1 MKSQTIIKTPPNF
14 RKPNLGG
21 YKSKSTGIEYYHAST
36 QTVNQNAQNRNNKDC
51 VSRRIQVTPKWNKY
65 QQTPVEC
72 GSQTTEIPS
81 YKDVL
86 MEPSLTY
93 QTAEELIAE
102 QEVKIVVIQKAVR
115 RWLKAKRVLQAK
127 SVLEDHD
134 LQSLVSSSSSLTSDR
149 GSGQDD
155 QEPSGE
161 LTEYEQMLLDQQRR
175 LEEEKAKSKAKE
187 ADFVARTRKAKQVVA
202 QAMAMAREAA
212 ELDRDRKTAQE
223 LQVRNVLLKA
233 GQPRLWPTNSRQG
246 TIRVETPSTLKAKEF
261 VQVFEQLQNESHIEG
276 LDRLRAFKN
285 VAQTLESHSHERV
298 VKNLMKLIDRET
310 FLIERQIRPKNLQ
323 GLRKRI
329 ISEYSRI
336 IRSPKFNPEIQRFS
350 ESVPLVCEESSL
362 KSVHGFGLQFCFG
375 CRKHLARIKFPL
387 SIVTNRCKA
396 CERLDLKAR
405 LKQDPAP
412 YKVIFDSIKMT
423 EEALNGINSPI
434 FQLQTYGPL
443 LLAKIRQRQ
452 TSARRHFSK
461 QPILDK
467 YFTKG
472 CLVISGAINSSS
484 LSEEP

>member
-1 MKSQTIIKTPPNF
+1 M
-14 RKPNLGG
+14 
-21 YKSKSTGIEYYHAST
+21 
-36 QTVNQNAQNRNNKDC
+36 VDC

-350 ESVPLVCEESSL
+350 EVRCFRFLWLHAWQAKTVHVSFVSILAMQSVPLVCEESSL